1 VNLRAPIGIMSRWMF
16 AALLLCAGMSIAH
29 AEKRVALVIG
39 NSAYQTV
46 PKLPNPDSDAK
57 LMSDTLT
64 SLGFFVVGGSARL
77 DLDKA
82 GFDAAL
88 QQFKAQLVG
97 ADVALF
103 YYAGHGVETHGVN
116 YLVPVD
122 AHPQDEA
129 DVFMQMVSTSDI
141 LDQLEKSGT
150 RINLVLLDACRDN
163 PFSGHGVRSKTGGLA
178 QMPAPI
184 GTLISFATQP
194 RSVSL
199 DGTDGHSPYTRAL
212 AEAMQKPGY
221 GLFKTFNE
229 VGLAVDKATGG
240 QQLPWVSTSPISGN
254 FYFAGK
260 VEPAAADTKQASLTS
275 NDAPAAPPQELRFSP
290 PDDPLRQGIVTD
302 CDRLAAMPYDTGH
315 GWKLPGLAPDK
326 IDVATAT
333 PACNDAMQRFP
344 DVMRFVFEAGR
355 VATARK
361 DYVNARRLYD
371 QAAAAGYAMAINNI
385 GLMYV
390 SGEGV
395 PVDYHEGARWFQKA
409 VDAGEPV
416 AMVNLGWQNEAG
428 DGLKRDYAAA
438 RRLYEA
444 AVGMK
449 LGIPAAMNNLGLM
462 DMDGKGGPRD
472 YDEARRLFEQG
483 AALGNDDCMNGLGLL
498 YSHGNGVPR
507 DTGKARQLFE
517 KAAALGNAQAKENL
531 RNMRK

>member
-1 VNLRAPIGIMSRWMF
+1 MF
-16 AALLLCAGMSIAH
+16 AVFLLCAGMTSAAL

-88 QQFKAQLVG
+88 QEFRAQLVG

-103 YYAGHGVETHGVN
+103 YYAGHGVETHGLN

-129 DVFMQMVSTSDI
+129 DVFTQMVSTSDI
-141 LDQLEKSGT
+141 LDGLEKSGT
-150 RINLVLLDACRDN
+150 KINLVLLDACRDN

-178 QMPAPI
+178 QMPAPV

-199 DGTDGHSPYTRAL
+199 DGIDGHSPYTRAL

-260 VEPAAADTKQASLTS
+260 PEPPPADTKQASLTS
-275 NDAPAAPPQELRFSP
+275 GDAPDAAAPPQELRFSP
-290 PDDPLRQGIVTD
+290 PDDPLRQGLVVD

-315 GWKLPGLAPDK
+315 TASLAGVDHDK
-326 IDVATAT
+326 INVTAATS
-333 PACNDAMQRFP
+333 ACNDAIQRYP
-344 DVMRFVFEAGR
+344 DVARFVYEAGR

-361 DYVNARRLYD
+361 DYPEAKRLYE
-371 QAAAAGYAMAINNI
+371 QAAAAGYAMAMNNI
-385 GLMYV
+385 GLIY
-390 SGEGV
+390 EG
-395 PVDYHEGARWFQKA
+395 DEGFPRNYAEAFRWYNKA
-409 VDAGEPV
+409 VAVNEPA
-416 AMVNLGWQNEAG
+416 AMINLGWMYEQGHGVAEDPAEAARLY
-428 DGLKRDYAAA
+428 GLAAKAGLPQGMNNLGLLYLSGTGVKRDYAEAQ
-438 RRLYEA
+438 RLFERA
-444 AVGMK
+444 SAMG
-449 LGIPAAMNNLGLM
+449 LAEAMNNLGIVYK
-462 DMDGKGGPRD
+462 DGD
-472 YDEARRLFEQG
+472 
-483 AALGNDDCMNGLGLL
+483 
-498 YSHGNGVPR
+498 GVPR
-507 DTGKARQLFE
+507 NIATARQWYE
-517 KAAALGNAQAKENL
+517 KAAALGNSAAKQNL
-531 RNMRK
+531 RGMRR